1 MKNTRAALRYAK
13 AALNLSLE
21 QMKEEAVAKNMQE
34 IIAVFEANK
43 ELSVFLE
50 NPVVANQAKQD
61 ALIKVFS
68 ALQPISNQL
77 IALLTNNNRID
88 LLPQVATAYLSLFK
102 KHQGKETAVV
112 TTAVALTP
120 DLEKIILAKA
130 KEMSSA
136 QISLENKIDPSIM
149 GGFILRIGDM
159 QYNASVAH
167 QLEQLKRELTQ
178 TNYSAE
184 IKNYVSNQTRLSFSN
199 LKRPTSRNGYFF
211 FFRRSGN
218 SIGSWRW
225 NRPCIWTI

>member
-1 MKNTRAALRYAK
+1 MKNTRAALRYSK

-21 QMKEEAVAKNMQE
+21 QKKEEAVAKNMQE

-61 ALIKVFS
+61 ALTKVFS

-130 KEMSSA
+130 KEMYSA

-178 TNYSAE
+178 TNYSA
-184 IKNYVSNQTRLSFSN
+184 
-199 LKRPTSRNGYFF
+199 
-211 FFRRSGN
+211 
-218 SIGSWRW
+218 
-225 NRPCIWTI
+225 

>member
-21 QMKEEAVAKNMQE
+21 QKKEEAVAKDMQE

-61 ALIKVFS
+61 ALTKVFS
-68 ALQPISNQL
+68 ALQSISNQL
-77 IALLTNNNRID
+77 IALLTNNNRLD
-88 LLPQVATAYLSLFK
+88 LLPQVAKAYLSLFK

-130 KEMSSA
+130 KELSSSE
-136 QISLENKIDPSIM
+136 ISLENNVDPSIM

-167 QLEQLKRELTQ
+167 QLDQLKRELTQ
-178 TNYSAE
+178 SNYSA
-184 IKNYVSNQTRLSFSN
+184 
-199 LKRPTSRNGYFF
+199 
-211 FFRRSGN
+211 
-218 SIGSWRW
+218 
-225 NRPCIWTI
+225 